1 MQVWR
6 SEGCLTAVSLSV
18 HFSVG
23 FRNWALVARVIG
35 RCLYLMQLPA
45 WSPDIT
51 EIINLPRKASSGR
64 TCSHNVTSKV
74 PGGQSCIYPP
84 LDLPPSSENG
94 PMSSSH
100 LT

>member
-1 MQVWR
+1 M
-6 SEGCLTAVSLSV
+6 EVSLSV

-23 FRNWALVARVIG
+23 FRNSALVARVIG

-51 EIINLPRKASSGR
+51 EIINHPRKASSGL
-64 TCSHNVTSKV
+64 TCSHSVTSKV
-74 PGGQSCIYPP
+74 PGDSLVFPTP
-84 LDLPPSSENG
+84 LRIVLCLL
-94 PMSSSH
+94 

>member
-6 SEGCLTAVSLSV
+6 SEGCLTEASLSV

-23 FRNWALVARVIG
+23 FRNWTLVARVIG

-45 WSPDIT
+45 WSPDVT
-51 EIINLPRKASSGR
+51 EIINLPRKASNGLA
-64 TCSHNVTSKV
+64 CSHSVTSKV
-74 PGGQSCIYPP
+74 PGDSLVFPTP
-84 LDLPPSSENG
+84 LDLPPSSENS